1 MCMKTGVH
9 KRLNITLPESTVVL
23 LESVAAKG
31 ERSSVIDSAIRRYVT
46 EMRIEDM
53 REQLKAGAI
62 ANAERDLGIV
72 REWDELGD
80 ESWPEY

>member
-1 MCMKTGVH
+1 MCMKTVVH
-9 KRLNITLPESTVVL
+9 RRLNITLPESTVVM

-31 ERSSVIDSAIRRYVT
+31 ERSAVIDFAIRRYVT
-46 EMRIEDM
+46 EMRKDDL

-62 ANAERDLGIV
+62 ANAERDLAIV

>member
-1 MCMKTGVH
+1 MRMKAVVH
-9 KRLNITLPESTVVL
+9 KRLNITLPESTVLL

-46 EMRIEDM
+46 EMRKENL

-62 ANAERDLGIV
+62 ANAERDLAIV

-80 ESWPEY
+80 DLWPEY